1 MSLVKIDSALIG
13 QGGRTMTKIV
23 WVIAGVVWVIAI
35 ALVVWIITLEDE

>member
-1 MSLVKIDSALIG
+1 
-13 QGGRTMTKIV
+13 MTKIV